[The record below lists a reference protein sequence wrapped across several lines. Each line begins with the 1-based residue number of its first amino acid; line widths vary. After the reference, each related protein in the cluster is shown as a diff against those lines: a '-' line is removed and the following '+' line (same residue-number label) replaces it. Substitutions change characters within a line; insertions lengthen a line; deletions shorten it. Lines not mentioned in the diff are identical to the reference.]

1 MITTYG
7 AALGLAFLIC
17 YLGQSISSG
26 MKGKIAKQLQW
37 GCWLLAAAA
46 MVACYLLTDT
56 HVG

>member
-26 MKGKIAKQLQW
+26 MKGPMAKQLQW

-46 MVACYLLTDT
+46 MVACYLMTGT
-56 HVG
+56 QGG